1 MKTGKV
7 AKLFG
12 VDPNT
17 IMDWTGRYPDFFTP
31 EAKGEVHSQR
41 EYQPEDLILLNTIR
55 VARKQNAPWEKIRA
69 DLEAGERETTLPP
82 EAMTLEG
89 ESALTLYSELRT
101 TQLELRSVKE
111 ENERLRTSLSEK
123 DKALMD
129 KAEEVGKW
137 KALAALYEQMWKK
150 RRAVINNFTSCF
162 EIF

>member
-1 MKTGKV
+1 MKTGKA

-17 IMDWTGRYPDFFTP
+17 IMDWTSRFPGFFTA
-31 EAKGEVHSQR
+31 ESKGEVHSQR
-41 EYQPEDLILLNTIR
+41 EYQPEDLIILNTIR

-101 TQLELRSVKE
+101 TQLELRSTKE
-111 ENERLRTSLSEK
+111 ENERLRASLSEK

-129 KAEEVGKW
+129 KSEEVGKW
-137 KALAALYEQMWKK
+137 KALAALYEQMWKDEK
-150 RRAVINNFTSCF
+150 GSDK
-162 EIF
+162 